1 VYEASEASGTACNM
15 VADFLV
21 PLFLSNDILLF
32 VLISALLFEL
42 CDCAPILDALVSVS

>member
-1 VYEASEASGTACNM
+1 M